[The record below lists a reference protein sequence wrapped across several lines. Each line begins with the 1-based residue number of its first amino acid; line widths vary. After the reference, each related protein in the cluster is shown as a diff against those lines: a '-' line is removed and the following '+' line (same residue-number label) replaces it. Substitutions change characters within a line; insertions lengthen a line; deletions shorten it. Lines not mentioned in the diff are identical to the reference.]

1 MNNICTG
8 EVDVSGSLH
17 GLFGSPASV
26 SASLSFLFDIYISDS
41 KTSFPIVYVVFTEL
55 KGTLKISIAFFLI

>member
-8 EVDVSGSLH
+8 EVDVSGFLH

-26 SASLSFLFDIYISDS
+26 SSSLPFLFDIYIPRLV
-41 KTSFPIVYVVFTEL
+41 FPLFT
-55 KGTLKISIAFFLI
+55 

>member
-26 SASLSFLFDIYISDS
+26 SSSLPFLFDIYIPRLV
-41 KTSFPIVYVVFTEL
+41 FPLFT
-55 KGTLKISIAFFLI
+55 